1 MNDNKIHI
9 FNFLNYILLQRN
21 YSKNTFDSYKHDIE
35 DFLKYLNDKDLK
47 TININDIANYFS
59 KLKSDGI
66 NSRTIAR
73 RYSSLNSL
81 FKYLIENKI
90 IENSPL
96 ELFDYPKIKGSLPEY
111 LEFEDVEKLLNSI
124 NGDTYNEI
132 RDKALFEFMYSTGV
146 RVSEV
151 CNLKIENLNLEEN
164 FCFIYGKGK
173 KERVVPFGDKAKTNL
188 NIYLNKVRPIFNKKN
203 LKYFFI

>member
-1 MNDNKIHI
+1 MILQII
-9 FNFLNYILLQRN
+9 FQ
-21 YSKNTFDSYKHDIE
+21 
-35 DFLKYLNDKDLK
+35 
-47 TININDIANYFS
+47 

-151 CNLKIENLNLEEN
+151 CNLKIENLTLKKIFVLFMEKVKRKGLFLLE
-164 FCFIYGKGK
+164 IKQK
-173 KERVVPFGDKAKTNL
+173 Q
-188 NIYLNKVRPIFNKKN
+188 I
-203 LKYFFI
+203 